1 MTKVSFD
8 VKVRQQREK
17 VEQLVKEGEDL
28 ISGETVVVNKCNNN
42 LHHHHCHYNHHN
54 HHRHDDD
61 DHHHPCQ
68 GDEDGDVRVKVERA
82 REQLAA
88 IQVHFYFNLAAERER
103 LRIKVNDVECTFVV
117 VVEDSTRTT
126 CCFYPIIFREHCKD

>member
-1 MTKVSFD
+1 MTKISID

-17 VEQLVKEGEDL
+17 VEQLVKEGEAL
-28 ISGETVVVNKCNNN
+28 ILGETLVVNIVNQ
-42 LHHHHCHYNHHN
+42 L
-54 HHRHDDD
+54 
-61 DHHHPCQ
+61 HHPCQ
-68 GDEDGDVRVKVERA
+68 GGEDGDVRVKVERA

-117 VVEDSTRTT
+117 VVWIFLLKAVNIGQGSSLNIEDSCLRQYYKGYIT
-126 CCFYPIIFREHCKD
+126 IF

>member
-17 VEQLVKEGEDL
+17 VERLVKEGEDL

-61 DHHHPCQ
+61 HHHPFQ

-103 LRIKVNDVECTFVV
+103 LSIKVNAVECTFVV
-117 VVEDSTRTT
+117 
-126 CCFYPIIFREHCKD
+126 